1 MFTAGIAADAPTLID
16 GATPASVMFA
26 AGTEIDLPAATLGA
40 TPAIVMFAAGA
51 LIVTPLAV
59 ATAIGIGTSLSD
71 PATIDPS
78 HPVVEPLNASHAMNR
93 ASDENGGFIPR
104 RTHSNQRC

>member
-1 MFTAGIAADAPTLID
+1 LPADTDGATAATAIFTAGIAADAPTLID

-51 LIVTPLAV
+51 FIVTPLAV

-71 PATIDPS
+71 PATSDPS
-78 HPVVEPLNASHAMNR
+78 QPVVVPLNASH
-93 ASDENGGFIPR
+93 
-104 RTHSNQRC
+104 